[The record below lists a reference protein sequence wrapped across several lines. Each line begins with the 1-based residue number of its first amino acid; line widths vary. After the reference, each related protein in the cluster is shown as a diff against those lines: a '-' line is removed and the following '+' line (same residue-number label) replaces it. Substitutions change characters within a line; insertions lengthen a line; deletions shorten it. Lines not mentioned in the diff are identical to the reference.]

1 MRVRSWFTLA
11 LVVYSV
17 LTTSGHLVAESET
30 PDESCNTGAVIGE
43 MVDRRTLEPDPERVE
58 ATAMARI
65 AWRVCP
71 DEVSDECLSA
81 VMYVVYNRARSA
93 GFPSTIES
101 VCNQPDQ
108 WSVRDK
114 SLLPSRVVNLA
125 LDNLRLWRSGETC
138 TLPCSRETLYFSAT
152 DKGLELRS
160 SWSGEVEQFIPY
172 Y

>member
-17 LTTSGHLVAESET
+17 LTTSRFRAPTYESV
-30 PDESCNTGAVIGE
+30 DESCNTGAVIGE
-43 MVDRRTLEPDPERVE
+43 MVDRRTLESDPERVE
-58 ATAMARI
+58 AAAMARI
-65 AWRVCP
+65 AWGVCP
-71 DEVSDECLSA
+71 DEVSNECLSA

-101 VCNQPDQ
+101 VCNQPNQ

-114 SLLPSRVVNLA
+114 SLLPSRVTNLA
-125 LDNLRLWRSGETC
+125 LDNLRLWRSRETC

-152 DKGLELRS
+152 DRGLELRS